1 MPHSVFAPTWPV
13 VFWDL
18 AQRTPSQ
25 LLAADGRLDW
35 DAPAGSWTILRIG
48 YTLTVYVSNDAT
60 KFSLEEVAIDGLPPI
75 KIREGARYNSAE
87 EAFTAGHERAR
98 ETISH

>member
-1 MPHSVFAPTWPV
+1 MIDYRDV
-13 VFWDL
+13 
-18 AQRTPSQ
+18 R
-25 LLAADGRLDW
+25 
-35 DAPAGSWTILRIG
+35 ILVREGQHNGIV

-87 EAFTAGHERAR
+87 EAFAAGHEKAR
-98 ETISH
+98 ESISP